1 MKFETTMDN
10 YGLGYITKTGNDA
23 ILMKV
28 TLSDTWNGR
37 TKIGAFKSEA
47 AGDIWAALGFTVEIR
62 SNGKFYLYTPNE
74 IELDSAAHEKIGAGK
89 SFIMEMGIVKYMGD
103 GVQKANYYYVKIDG
117 VEIMYYLD
125 YSMEAYGTKVMLPML
140 EDEASFFMLSSAYNY
155 YNVSVNEAEGLTS
168 DTSYMVKE
176 GATNVSFALETGYEI
191 TSITVNGVDVST
203 DLTRVS
209 GGYTLVLNV
218 TQDVEIA
225 ITTALKEVTATFEQ
239 TENATV
245 TVDKTSVPM
254 GGSVVYTIEAQVG
267 YTVTAVL
274 LNGADVTD
282 KIVLAN
288 GIYTYTA
295 RGIVE
300 DVNLSVTVEAKT
312 YVVSITMGE
321 GGSVTSDT
329 ASVAANGSVVLTV
342 TENDGYQ
349 LKSLTVNGKS
359 VSLGVDGTYT
369 VKNVLEN
376 VTVVAEF
383 EKIVTNVPDSTS
395 NGSASSDTNASS
407 SGCGSIAGLGA
418 ASCLLLSVAA
428 LIVIKRKDNDLE

>member
-1 MKFETTMDN
+1 MRFEKAMDN

-37 TKIGAFKSEA
+37 TKIGAFKSEG

-140 EDEASFFMLSSAYNY
+140 EDDKSFFTLSSAYNY

-168 DTSYMVKE
+168 DTAYTVKE
-176 GATNVSFALETGYEI
+176 GETNISLALETGYEI
-191 TSITVNGVDVST
+191 TAITANGADVSAN
-203 DLTRVS
+203 LTRVS
-209 GGYTLVLNV
+209 GGYTLALNV

>member
-1 MKFETTMDN
+1 
-10 YGLGYITKTGNDA
+10 
-23 ILMKV
+23 
-28 TLSDTWNGR
+28 
-37 TKIGAFKSEA
+37 
-47 AGDIWAALGFTVEIR
+47 
-62 SNGKFYLYTPNE
+62 
-74 IELDSAAHEKIGAGK
+74 
-89 SFIMEMGIVKYMGD
+89 
-103 GVQKANYYYVKIDG
+103 
-117 VEIMYYLD
+117 
-125 YSMEAYGTKVMLPML
+125 L

-209 GGYTLVLNV
+209 GGYTLALNV